1 MQLSRHRRRLL
12 RSHLRRRRKGTETGE
27 LEGTMGAN
35 FCDELATQL
44 VRLDDYVDFSDGSCT
59 RVSNKGFKSS
69 YAQSFARQET

>member
-35 FCDELATQL
+35 FCDELATRLAKLDYSML
-44 VRLDDYVDFSDGSCT
+44 VALPVLSTGLAAKIL
-59 RVSNKGFKSS
+59 NSS
-69 YAQSFARQET
+69 

>member
-35 FCDELATQL
+35 FCDELATRLAKLDYFML
-44 VRLDDYVDFSDGSCT
+44 VALPVLSTGLAAKIL
-59 RVSNKGFKSS
+59 NSS
-69 YAQSFARQET
+69 